1 MTEHEARPSAGARD
15 LAALAAFVVTCLAV
29 SAIGGAVTASSVGDW
44 YASLQKPAFN
54 PPDWVFAPVWTV
66 LYLMMAVAGW
76 RVWRRAGFADGGVA
90 LALFA
95 VQLALNLAW
104 SFLFFGWRR
113 IDLALVEI
121 VVLLAAILL
130 TTAAFWRIDRI
141 AGLLFVPYAAWV
153 AYAMLL
159 NIALWNL
166 N

>member
-1 MTEHEARPSAGARD
+1 MNERHAGSPAATRD
-15 LAALAAFVVTCLAV
+15 LGALAAFVVVCLAV
-29 SAIGGAVTASSVGDW
+29 SAVGGAVTASSVGGW
-44 YASLQKPAFN
+44 YAGLEKPGFN

-76 RVWRRAGFADGGVA
+76 QVWRRAGFRDGRIA

-95 VQLALNLAW
+95 IQLALNLAW
-104 SFLFFGWRR
+104 SFLFFGLRR

-121 VVLLAAILL
+121 VVLLAVILL
-130 TTAAFWRIDRI
+130 TTIHFWRIDRI

-153 AYAMLL
+153 AYALVLNVSLL
-159 NIALWNL
+159 VL